1 MRVTEMDSKRFT
13 HFSKVFRSFVYEI
26 VIVQKSVSK
35 LCNHVFK
42 FIIFKFFISML
53 DPEITIDDRDG
64 FSGKI
69 ISVLTKL
76 LISLNDVEVRIL
88 LETENLLANS
98 NGTVP
103 F

>member
-1 MRVTEMDSKRFT
+1 MDSKRFT
-13 HFSKVFRSFVYEI
+13 HFSRVFCSFVYEI
-26 VIVQKSVSK
+26 VIVQKTVSK

-42 FIIFKFFISML
+42 FIVFKFFISML

-88 LETENLLANS
+88 LEIKNLLANS